1 MPQTEVYLKD
11 DPQWYKDAI
20 IYELHI
26 RAFYDSN
33 ADGIGD
39 IQGALEKLDYL
50 AKIKQLIGWDKE
62 KEIAPRRGAS

>member
-1 MPQTEVYLKD
+1 MRHTEVYLKD

-50 AKIKQLIGWDKE
+50 GRSRGYRSVAPSLLP
-62 KEIAPRRGAS
+62 IAPEG